1 MNDLKQQ
8 NYTLSGDFIL
18 PSKGEIYEPAFDPHV
33 KLRSMTVQE
42 DMKRLSMEEPTNE
55 VLADII
61 DACTITELPISS
73 YDMCMGDFEYLLH
86 KVRVVTHGQ
95 KYGMYVGC
103 PTPKC
108 GNVYKEDLDLE
119 EMTVKEFNKEDFFKN
134 LYFTLPVSK
143 HEIKLKMQTPR
154 LQDYIDRKVK
164 EYKAELNEKGNKA
177 DLDYT
182 PLITL
187 QYLIDSI
194 DGKNMDYI
202 SLQEFIKQLPS
213 ADYNYIMKKLSKIN
227 SMIGLNKEFTVIC
240 PKCKKP
246 FKTLFR
252 FTPEFFEP
260 EID

>member
-1 MNDLKQQ
+1 MNDLKQS
-8 NYTLSGDFIL
+8 NYTLSGDFTL
-18 PSKGEIYEPAFDPHV
+18 PSKGQIYTPSFDPHV
-33 KLRSMTVQE
+33 KLRSMTVME
-42 DMKRLSMEEPTNE
+42 DMKRLSMDEPTNE

-61 DACTITELPISS
+61 DACTVTELPISS

-86 KVRVVTHGQ
+86 KVRVITHGQ
-95 KYGMYVGC
+95 KYPMFVGC
-103 PTPKC
+103 PNPKC
-108 GNVYKEDLDLE
+108 NHVYKAELDLE
-119 EMTVKEFNKEDFFKN
+119 EMTTKEFSTDEFFQS
-134 LYFTLPVSK
+134 LSFQLPVTK

-154 LQDYIDRKVK
+154 LQDLIDRKVK
-164 EYKAELNEKGNKA
+164 EYKTELSEKGNKA

-187 QYLIDSI
+187 QYLIETV
-194 DGKNMDYI
+194 DGKAMDYI
-202 SLQEFIKQLPS
+202 GIQQFIKKLPS
-213 ADYNYIMKKLSKIN
+213 ADYNYIMKKTAKSN

-240 PKCKKP
+240 DKCKKP